1 MKFKKVLLLSV
12 AMLFAFLLP
21 FLFTGCQS
29 GVEQENAEDQTEPQI
44 KKAVAVMHPT
54 EGFDV
59 SGTVTFT
66 KSDAGI
72 VVEAEISGL
81 PSGPG
86 KHGFHIHE
94 FGDCTSPDAT
104 SAGGHFNP
112 EGKEHGAPWDEER
125 HVGDLGNLTADEDG
139 SAYLRMVDTVISF
152 SGHRS
157 IIGKAVVIHEGE
169 DDFTTQPTGAAGARV
184 ACGVIGIAKQ

>member
-1 MKFKKVLLLSV
+1 
-12 AMLFAFLLP
+12 MLKLKSIFIPAAFLLP
-21 FLFTGCQS
+21 FLFTGCQT
-29 GVEQENAEDQTEPQI
+29 GVEREAVEDHMEPQI
-44 KKAVAVMHPT
+44 RKAVSVLHPT

-72 VVEAEISGL
+72 VVEADVRGL
-81 PSGPG
+81 PPGPG
-86 KHGFHIHE
+86 KHGFHIPE

-112 EGKEHGAPWDEER
+112 EDTKHGAPWDEER
-125 HVGDLGNLTADEDG
+125 HVGDLGNLEADKDG
-139 SAYLRMVDTVISF
+139 RAYLKMVDTVISF

-157 IIGKAVVIHEGE
+157 IIGKAVVIHEEE
-169 DDFTTQPTGAAGARV
+169 DDFTTQPTGAAGART
-184 ACGVIGIAKQ
+184 ACGVIGIAEK